1 MFNQRTMSN
10 LRAMFNL
17 RIMLNQKNMIN
28 RITNIVLVLSSKT
41 GRFFLRLTAVAMV
54 VYTLPVITQMT
65 GLTEQGGQ
73 VFAITKRRTPA
84 LRQRVYAQL
93 SEAQR
98 LADEKKV
105 SEGLAILTR
114 MEQSVDQ
121 LNSYEAAMM
130 YNFMAFIHY
139 GENQVKQAVLAFNQV
154 LKQQPIPESLEQ
166 STLFSL
172 AQLQMQ
178 MENYDETIALINR
191 WKKINTK
198 GASSSSERL
207 LANAYYA
214 KKQYTKALKHIN
226 QSLAFDAD
234 NGNVPNENMLVLKRA
249 THYELKQPKQ
259 VTEVSEDLVRY
270 HSKPKYW
277 VELANMYGEIG
288 ETKKQLAVMEA
299 AYQQGFVTKASDLK
313 TLAQIYYLNGAP
325 YKAANLLKQAIDD
338 DILNASLKNL
348 EFLAQAWT
356 SAKEF
361 DKAIPVLKQAAQ
373 VSNDGNAYARLA
385 EVYVNTESWSQ
396 VIANGKKALDK
407 GELKNPGNVNIALG
421 MAYFNLKKF
430 DQSKAEFAKAAEHQK
445 LNKMASQWM
454 SYVAKEENKWTQLA
468 AEYKQLEVL

>member
-1 MFNQRTMSN
+1 MIYVKERVSQ
-10 LRAMFNL
+10 
-17 RIMLNQKNMIN
+17 LNAPNN
-28 RITNIVLVLSSKT
+28 TLLSYSSRLAQF
-41 GRFFLRLTAVAMV
+41 GLRLIAVAMIVYSIPV
-54 VYTLPVITQMT
+54 VTQVT
-65 GLTEQGGQ
+65 GLTEQAGL
-73 VFAITKRRTPA
+73 VAAKSKRRTPA
-84 LRQRVYAQL
+84 LRQRVFAQL
-93 SEAQR
+93 SEAQK
-98 LADEKKV
+98 LADEKKA
-105 SEGLAILTR
+105 SEGLAVLTR

-139 GENQVKQAVLAFNQV
+139 GENQVNQAILAFNQV

-178 MENYDETIALINR
+178 MENYDESIKLMNR
-191 WKKINTK
+191 WAQLNEQ
-198 GASSSSERL
+198 GATSSSERI

-214 KKQYTKALKHIN
+214 KKQYAKALTHIN
-226 QSLAFDAD
+226 RSLDFDND
-234 NGNVPNENMLVLKRA
+234 KGNVPNENMLVLKRA
-249 THYELKQPKQ
+249 VHYELKQPKR

-270 HSKPKYW
+270 HKKPKYW

-288 ETKKQLAVMEA
+288 DTKKQLAVMEA

-325 YKAANLLKQAIDD
+325 YKAANLLKQAISDGT
-338 DILNASLKNL
+338 LNASLKNL
-348 EFLAQAWT
+348 EFLAQAWS

-373 VSNDGNAYARLA
+373 VSTDGNAYARLA
-385 EVYVNTESWSQ
+385 EVYVSEENWSQ
-396 VIANGKKALDK
+396 VILNGKKALDK
-407 GELKNPGNVNIALG
+407 GQLKHPGNVNIALG

-430 DQSKAEFAKAAEHQK
+430 EQSKAEFAKAAEHQK

-468 AEYKQLEVL
+468 EEYKQLEVL